1 VKSYQVTDSADYAA
15 AREEL
20 RRAEIALIRQREEV
34 AALRRSLPLEAGI
47 EDYVFY
53 EGPAQLGGGDDP
65 VRPVRLSELFTSP
78 ERPLIVYHLM
88 YGKSQ
93 TSPCP
98 MCTMWIDGFNA
109 LAEHLAQNAD
119 LVIVAAADVA
129 PLRGHARDRG
139 WDRLRLLSCGDNT
152 FKRDLGSEDADGTQD
167 STISV
172 FTLDAA
178 GSPCHAYTARP
189 SMGDGINERGLD
201 LLSPVWAS
209 STSRRRGGA
218 TGTPSSTTA
227 SEGPGPA

>member
-1 VKSYQVTDSADYAA
+1 MEPVRNYQVTEFADYGA

-20 RRAEIALIRQREEV
+20 RRAEIALMAQREEV
-34 AALRRSLPLEAGI
+34 AALRRSLPLETGI

-53 EGPAQLGGGDDP
+53 EGPAQLSGGDDP

-88 YGKSQ
+88 YGKAQ

-98 MCTMWIDGFNA
+98 ICTMWIDGFNA

-172 FTLDAA
+172 FTLDAT

-201 LLSPVWAS
+201 LLSPVWGLLDL
-209 STSRRRGGA
+209 TPKGRGDWYAELDYGA
-218 TGTPSSTTA
+218 
-227 SEGPGPA
+227 